1 LFVIAYLLTD
11 LGFLAIGLCL
21 LISPI
26 SYFGLLDRMAGIN
39 LWAKRGPAW
48 DPNAP
53 RWRAAGFAL
62 ITFAVFMVVA
72 PPLSAY
78 LRSPE
83 EFNQLYRSSHHG
95 VSWGA
100 MALFLF
106 FFILGIGFLAKPLIL
121 LDKLS
126 PRKLSDE
133 PDVRRHLH
141 KLQIF
146 GGILIFISLFG
157 ISIQLVRYLQC

>member
-1 LFVIAYLLTD
+1 LFLVAYLLTD

-26 SYFGLLDRMAGIN
+26 SYFALLDRMAGIN

-53 RWRAAGFAL
+53 RWRVAGFAL
-62 ITFAVFMVVA
+62 TSFAVFMVVA

-83 EFNQLYRSSHHG
+83 EFNQLFHSSHHD

-100 MALFLF
+100 VALFLF
-106 FFILGIGFLAKPLIL
+106 FFILGIAFLAKPLIL
-121 LDKLS
+121 LDKFS
-126 PRKLSDE
+126 PRRLSVE

-141 KLQIF
+141 KLRIF

-157 ISIQLVRYLQC
+157 MSIQLVRYLRR

>member
-62 ITFAVFMVVA
+62 ITFAVFI
-72 PPLSAY
+72 PLY
-78 LRSPE
+78 RLTCDLLR
-83 EFNQLYRSSHHG
+83 NLTNYRSSHHG

-157 ISIQLVRYLQC
+157 ISIQLVRYLQR

>member
-1 LFVIAYLLTD
+1 MAGGGICANYIRSLYGRCSPF
-11 LGFLAIGLCL
+11 IGL
-21 LISPI
+21 
-26 SYFGLLDRMAGIN
+26 
-39 LWAKRGPAW
+39 PA
-48 DPNAP
+48 
-53 RWRAAGFAL
+53 
-62 ITFAVFMVVA
+62 T
-72 PPLSAY
+72 
-78 LRSPE
+78 PE

-133 PDVRRHLH
+133 PDVRPHLH

-157 ISIQLVRYLQC
+157 ISIQLVRYLQR